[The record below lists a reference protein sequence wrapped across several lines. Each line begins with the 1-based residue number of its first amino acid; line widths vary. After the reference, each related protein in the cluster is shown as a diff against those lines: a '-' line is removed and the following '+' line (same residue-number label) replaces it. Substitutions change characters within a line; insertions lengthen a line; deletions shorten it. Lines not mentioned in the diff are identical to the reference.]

1 MNKDFF
7 IKIKYKVI
15 TNKIYNGKKK
25 RDEIN
30 YKKILLQKFPKKD
43 TIDNYFDEMGNIS
56 DLSYLKTQYNWDEI
70 GDNWKE
76 YLNKPKLENDDVMKI
91 WTSSN
96 IINIKKDPFYLAE
109 YHDILN
115 YTQYKNI
122 FISGKIIK
130 KTKLREEYKNM
141 L

>member
-43 TIDNYFDEMGNIS
+43 TIDNYFDEIGNIS

-76 YLNKPKLENDDVMKI
+76 YLNKPKLENNDVMKI

-115 YTQYKNI
+115 YYNI
-122 FISGKIIK
+122 
-130 KTKLREEYKNM
+130 L